1 MTYLEI
7 RFLTDGNEQFVADIL
22 ISLLADIGFDSFSE
36 NEYGFNAYILQ
47 KDFSENLLN
56 DLLKQVPV
64 KEPVKYS
71 IHEIPPTDWNEKWEK
86 EYFQPILIEN
96 QCVIHSSF
104 HKNIPSV
111 QYDILIDPKMAFGT
125 GHHETTSLMLS
136 LLLQLELNN
145 KSFLDMGCGTAV
157 LAILASMKGAN
168 PILAIDI
175 DEWAFANSLENVSL
189 NKVENIRVL
198 QGGAEL
204 LEKESPVDFIFA
216 NINRNI
222 LLQNMEVYVNCMREG
237 SYLFMSG
244 FYEADISMIREKAE
258 SLGLT
263 YTGQQEKNN
272 WVAVSFER

>member
-7 RFLTDGNEQFVADIL
+7 RFITFGNEQFVADIL

-36 NEYGFNAYILQ
+36 NEQGFNAYIPQ
-47 KDFSENLLN
+47 KNFSENSLKVLLE
-56 DLLKQVPV
+56 QVPV
-64 KEPVKYS
+64 KKQLMYS
-71 IHEIPPTDWNEKWEK
+71 IHEIPPTDWNEQWEK

-104 HKNIPSV
+104 HKDIPSV

-136 LLLQLELNN
+136 LLLQLELRN

-157 LAILASMKGAN
+157 LAILASMKGAD

-175 DEWAFANSLENVSL
+175 DEWAYSNSLENVSL
-189 NKVENIRVL
+189 NGIENVRVL

-204 LEKESPVDFIFA
+204 LKKESPFDFIFA

-222 LLQNMEVYVNCMREG
+222 LLQDMEAYVNCMQKG
-237 SYLFMSG
+237 SFLFMSG
-244 FYEADISMIREKAE
+244 FYETDISMIREKAE

-263 YTGQQEKNN
+263 YKKQQEKNN
-272 WVAVSFER
+272 WVAVSFEK